1 MSETNLMG
9 QVSPQVWR
17 SMLRAAFEPHV
28 GIEGVQRAV
37 SLWITQYS
45 DKADMQAQ
53 VRPFVY
59 TYSQMYGT
67 FELRLNLTLQLLT
80 MLRTPPSSLP
90 EDPQYA
96 SFDAPMLNSDE
107 DSPRFSAP
115 SQSASPGYS
124 SPGYS
129 SSASTAAPAAAFAAA
144 VDLISPL
151 SSPSGDVATL
161 HTPASTS
168 VRPLMMVGRA
178 QDSAEDEALDAQDNG
193 RVATSAI
200 AASQIPSRENTLVTL
215 LLKLRE
221 TLAQMPRNSAVV
233 GGYDRLMF
241 AFAESKTVKL
251 DAEQVSKWI
260 AWVQAP
266 YRRPMGAALKP
277 KQCTQIINEVYVYL
291 SEQLGPVQADEGLS
305 RAIALCEDTP
315 TGRLVSPRQFL

>member
-80 MLRTPPSSLP
+80 MLRTPPSFLP

-115 SQSASPGYS
+115 SQSAP
-124 SPGYS
+124 PGYS
-129 SSASTAAPAAAFAAA
+129 SSAAPAAAFAAA
-144 VDLISPL
+144 GDLINPL
-151 SSPSGDVATL
+151 SSPSSDVATL
-161 HTPASTS
+161 HTPATTS

-178 QDSAEDEALDAQDNG
+178 QDGAEDEALDAQDNG
-193 RVATSAI
+193 RVATNAI

-277 KQCTQIINEVYVYL
+277 KQCTQIINDVYVYL